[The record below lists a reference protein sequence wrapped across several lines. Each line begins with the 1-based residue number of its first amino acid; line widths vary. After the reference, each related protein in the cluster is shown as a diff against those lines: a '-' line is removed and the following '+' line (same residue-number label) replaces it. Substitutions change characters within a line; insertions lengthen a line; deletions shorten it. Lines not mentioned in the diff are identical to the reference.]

1 MKFETNI
8 RPQDKRT
15 IGIVVFVAVI
25 ALFSW
30 YFIRPAWI
38 RLGDLDDKIKQAEL
52 TRQENRLK
60 TINLASAEVLYDSS
74 VKAITE
80 GTADFYDIM
89 ENSEIEK
96 MGTTYILKHG
106 LTPVDFTI
114 DLRDGTAVAE
124 VPYQYSGIKA
134 PSESK
139 SNKTTSMA
147 TPTPKPTGSAAKKTL
162 GTSTLDVQ
170 SLQVYYNEAVNGVKS
185 TTASEIQCAK
195 ITIVVQGTRGR
206 CQGMIDELTKNPSIR
221 IRGFSWSDPA
231 PIYTIDENGNKTLA
245 NADYKEL
252 KLDLNFYMAEKPHFE
267 E

>member
-1 MKFETNI
+1 MKFESNL

-15 IGIVVFVAVI
+15 IGIVVFVAIV

-38 RLGDLDDKIKQAEL
+38 KLGDLDDKIKQAEL

-60 TINLASAEVLYDSS
+60 TINLASAEVLYDSA
-74 VKAITE
+74 VKDITT
-80 GTADFYDIM
+80 GTADFYDVM

-114 DLRDGTAVAE
+114 DLRDGSAVAE

-134 PSESK
+134 PSESSSKK
-139 SNKTTSMA
+139 STKA
-147 TPTPKPTGSAAKKTL
+147 TPTPKPTGKDAKKKTP

-185 TTASEIQCAK
+185 TTTSEIQCAK

-221 IRGFSWSDPA
+221 VRGFSWSDAA
-231 PIYTIDENGNKTLA
+231 PIYTVDKDGNKTLV
-245 NADYKEL
+245 NPDCKEL